1 LSPLA
6 TSARRVVSTGDRVK
20 TVPRFRAGRQLRAAL
35 AALPWILPG
44 LLLFFVFVDLP
55 MLVQLVMSFG
65 PDQLGDPF
73 VFGIRNFVELI
84 GDGTYWTALGH
95 NVQFAVAT
103 VTGKIVLSFILAI
116 ALNGSFRGR
125 AFFRALFFL
134 PVVISFVAVGTVWGF
149 MLQYEH
155 GAVNTALRSLGFGA
169 PDWLGDPN
177 LAMWS
182 IILVDIWK
190 WTGFHVVIY
199 LAGLQALPY
208 EVEEAAIV
216 DGVGPLQR
224 LWHLTVPMMRPYTA
238 TNIILATLG
247 AFSVFD
253 LVFIMTTGGPFNA
266 TQVAMTQ
273 IYLNAFQFQRFGYAS
288 AQATVLL
295 AIMALVS
302 IVMLRFGREAQ
313 DP

>member
-1 LSPLA
+1 MSPAAVSGRL
-6 TSARRVVSTGDRVK
+6 TSSRAEVGPSFRMGRR
-20 TVPRFRAGRQLRAAL
+20 LRAAL

-55 MLVQLVMSFG
+55 MLVQLAMSFG
-65 PDQLGDPF
+65 PDEFDGPYAFRLS
-73 VFGIRNFVELI
+73 NFAELLS
-84 GDGTYWTALGH
+84 DGTYWTALGH
-95 NVQFAVAT
+95 NVLFAVGT
-103 VTGKIVLSFILAI
+103 VTGKIGLSFILAV
-116 ALNGSFRGR
+116 ALNASFRGR
-125 AFFRALFFL
+125 ALFRAVFFL
-134 PVVISFVAVGTVWGF
+134 PVVISFVAAGTVWGF

-155 GAVNTALRSLGFGA
+155 GAVNAALRAFGLPA

-216 DGVGPLQR
+216 DGVRPVQR

-238 TNIILATLG
+238 TNVILATLG

-302 IVMLRFGREAQ
+302 VVMLRFGRQAH
-313 DP
+313 DT